1 MKNTTAIWSGN
12 PTSGHIS
19 AKDENSN
26 LKSYMF
32 IAPLL
37 MKAKTEQQPECQ
49 SADERIKKMWCI
61 YTMEY
66 YSAIKRMK

>member
-1 MKNTTAIWSGN
+1 
-12 PTSGHIS
+12 
-19 AKDENSN
+19 
-26 LKSYMF
+26 MF

-66 YSAIKRMK
+66 YSAIKKKCICVSAKEVDEPITYYTE